1 MDRPRPVPA
10 LRRFAWGLG
19 LLAALVL
26 LLGAATPLGGLW
38 FERGSALPSGL
49 ALMARQSLWFLVPMG
64 AVTVWQSY
72 HQGMLVHAHRTRAI
86 TESMLVLL
94 AAHVTV
100 LGIGVAW
107 HSVPG
112 LLFASLALTAGGVA
126 QIAWLG
132 RRSHPLRH
140 PAKPA

>member
-1 MDRPRPVPA
+1 
-10 LRRFAWGLG
+10 
-19 LLAALVL
+19 
-26 LLGAATPLGGLW
+26 
-38 FERGSALPSGL
+38 
-49 ALMARQSLWFLVPMG
+49 MG
-64 AVTVWQSY
+64 AVGVWQSY

-112 LLFASLALTAGGVA
+112 LAFASLGLTAGGLA
-126 QIAWLG
+126 QIAWLA

-140 PAKPA
+140 PANPA